1 MRNHTCPNC
10 GTVHDGKFCPN
21 CATPAPKKKGVA
33 LPVVLAVL
41 AVLLFGCVGGGD
53 EPKEPAKVDPDSSVT
68 SADTGDQ
75 QQSEPQ
81 TESQSAPQAEKPVL
95 EQVEIYNANGVVVVA
110 NSLEDGLFG
119 PEISLTVENTSDKN
133 ITVSSRELSVNGYM
147 FTSSSLYADV
157 AAGKKAKETMTLMS
171 SEMEAAGIDTVAEVA
186 FWLHIYDSDSFKD
199 IDDSDLITLRTSVA
213 DTYVQEVDDS
223 GELIYSDKDI
233 RVVCKGLVDDSLWD
247 GTVVFYIE
255 NNRNESVSV
264 RAENVSVNGFMV
276 DEGMWAD
283 LRPMTRS
290 VDGMYL
296 LSLEDAE
303 VESLEDVKSIEFTLK
318 IVDAKWKEIDETD
331 PIELTFE

>member
-1 MRNHTCPNC
+1 MRNYICSNC

-21 CATPAPKKKGVA
+21 CAMPAPKKKNVA
-33 LPVVLAVL
+33 LTVMLVVLAVF
-41 AVLLFGCVGGGD
+41 LLGCVSIGD
-53 EPKEPAKVDPDSSVT
+53 EPKEPAGVHPDSSVT
-68 SADTGDQ
+68 SAETDGQ
-75 QQSEPQ
+75 QE
-81 TESQSAPQAEKPVL
+81 TEAETAPQAEKPVL
-95 EQVEIYNANGVVVVA
+95 EQVEVYNANGIVVTA
-110 NSLEDGLFG
+110 NKLEEGLFG
-119 PEISLTVENTSDKN
+119 PEISLTVENNSDKN
-133 ITVSSRELSVNGYM
+133 VTVSSRELSVNGYM
-147 FTSSSLYADV
+147 FASSGLYADV

-171 SEMEAAGIDTVAEVA
+171 SEMDAAGIDTVAEVA

-233 RVVCKGLVDDSLWD
+233 RVVCKGLVDDSLWE

-296 LSLEDAE
+296 FSLEDAD
-303 VESLEDVKSIEFTLK
+303 VDSLEDIKSIEFTLK
-318 IVDAKWKEIDETD
+318 IVDAKWRDIDETD